1 MTAQNAAPP
10 ADALEAVQELE
21 AALARRAD
29 ARDDAEAGIDTAS
42 AEAERLLAEAR
53 RLGADAGRR
62 RRADILAEAE
72 TEARAIRADGEAAV
86 QALRERM
93 AVQRD
98 ELIAELTAL
107 VLPKEGAG
115 ACSSR

>member
-1 MTAQNAAPP
+1 MTAGDAPPP
-10 ADALEAVQELE
+10 ADALDAVQELE

-29 ARDDAEAGIDTAS
+29 ARDDADAGIDAAN

-53 RLGADAGRR
+53 RDGADAGRR
-62 RRADILAEAE
+62 RRADILADAEA
-72 TEARAIRADGEAAV
+72 EARAIRAAGEAAV
-86 QALRERM
+86 QELRERV

-107 VLPKEGAG
+107 VLPEEGAG
-115 ACSSR
+115 ACSSP

>member
-53 RLGADAGRR
+53 RVGADAGRR

-72 TEARAIRADGEAAV
+72 AGARAIRADGESAV

-98 ELIAELTAL
+98 ELIVELTAL
-107 VLPKEGAG
+107 VLPKEG
-115 ACSSR
+115 

>member
-29 ARDDAEAGIDTAS
+29 ARDDAEADTAS

-53 RLGADAGRR
+53 RVGADAGRR

-72 TEARAIRADGEAAV
+72 AGARAIRADGEAAV
-86 QALRERM
+86 RALRDRM

-98 ELIAELTAL
+98 ELIVELTAL
-107 VLPKEGAG
+107 VLPKEG
-115 ACSSR
+115 

>member
-42 AEAERLLAEAR
+42 AEAQRLPADAR
-53 RLGADAGRR
+53 RVGTAAGRR

-72 TEARAIRADGEAAV
+72 AEAEAIRTAGHGDV
-86 QALRERM
+86 QELRKRV

-98 ELIAELTAL
+98 ALIAELTAL
-107 VLPKEGAG
+107 VLPEEGAG